1 MHNIVFMYLYYCIY
15 VSLTNVLLHSINLF
29 PIFRSIKTKLSR
41 DLAES
46 SAWSRRGRA
55 ADNGYAVAEDDE
67 VDRFALSELGML
79 ARR

>member
-1 MHNIVFMYLYYCIY
+1 MFTNQSQANIFSRSP
-15 VSLTNVLLHSINLF
+15 SLKTF
-29 PIFRSIKTKLSR
+29 RFFRSIKTKLSR